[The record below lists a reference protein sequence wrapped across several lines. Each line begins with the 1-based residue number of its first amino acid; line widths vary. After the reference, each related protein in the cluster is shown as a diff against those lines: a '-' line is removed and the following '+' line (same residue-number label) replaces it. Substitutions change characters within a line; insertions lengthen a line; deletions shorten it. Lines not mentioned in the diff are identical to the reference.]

1 MDTKVQ
7 PVKMASKIFELT
19 PQKNCGDNS
28 EKYYWHNA
36 TLLRLPSLRFN
47 FVGGSWD

>member
-7 PVKMASKIFELT
+7 SVKMASKIFKLT
-19 PQKNCGDNS
+19 PKKNFGENS
-28 EKYYWHNA
+28 EKYYCHNA
-36 TLLRLPSLRFN
+36 TLLHLPPLRFN